1 MWLLDAN
8 MDVHL
13 TGVLNEYGIRC
24 EAATRR
30 GWGGLTNGDL
40 VEAATKAG
48 FTCILTRDR
57 LFADSVGRM
66 LDEHANFSIVVVHLP
81 QKPWRDYV
89 EEFRSVWTK
98 EPIAPI
104 PGRVI
109 HWPRPPAGFGAC

>member
-57 LFADSVGRM
+57 LFAESVGRM
-66 LDEHANFSIVVVHLP
+66 LDERPGLSIVVVHLP
-81 QKPWRDYV
+81 QSGGEIMR
-89 EEFRSVWTK
+89 RSF
-98 EPIAPI
+98 AP
-104 PGRVI
+104 PGAMSPSRPCRV
-109 HWPRPPAGFGAC
+109 A